1 MNAWTIILD
10 IVLILISIV
19 LIIAVL
25 LQQGQRQGLGAIA
38 GGAETF
44 FGKNKAKGYEAK
56 MARITKIGAAV
67 FIVAAIAA
75 TIVAART
82 APADTTDTAGDTT
95 YTAEELEHDHDGDG
109 IPDHTAEEHTDE
121 AVTDETV
128 TDEAAT
134 DETTD
139 DTAEEVPAEE
149 AADATE
155 APATDMT
162 EEPAEATEA
171 PAEAPAAEATEAPA
185 EDAAEEPTE
194 APAAE

>member
-44 FGKNKAKGYEAK
+44 FGKNKAKSYEAK
-56 MARITKIGAAV
+56 MAKITKIGAAI

-75 TIVAART
+75 TIVASHTGA
-82 APADTTDTAGDTT
+82 ADTTDATGDVTAPVEETT
-95 YTAEELEHDHDGDG
+95 DGETA
-109 IPDHTAEEHTDE
+109 
-121 AVTDETV
+121 TDETA
-128 TDEAAT
+128 TDETTTDETAAADDAAAT
-134 DETTD
+134 DETD
-139 DTAEEVPAEE
+139 AATAE
-149 AADATE
+149 ATE
-155 APATDMT
+155 AATAT
-162 EEPAEATEA
+162 EAPAEATEA
-171 PAEAPAAEATEAPA
+171 PAADVTEEPAETEA
-185 EDAAEEPTE
+185 PTE